1 MFVSLFLRQRDVP
14 RIVFSQRQ
22 FIAAH
27 ADLDR
32 VAHWG
37 DFDHGHFRLGDQPH
51 IEQPEPE
58 RAFAADCAN
67 HTSRSNFKLVQ
78 RHVSFAPFST
88 CVCRFS
94 YKKTNPDAMFPV
106 GRRRLAFSN

>member
-51 IEQPEPE
+51 IE
-58 RAFAADCAN
+58 
-67 HTSRSNFKLVQ
+67 
-78 RHVSFAPFST
+78 
-88 CVCRFS
+88 
-94 YKKTNPDAMFPV
+94 
-106 GRRRLAFSN
+106 